1 MTVTVSPLSVAV
13 TMDSSS
19 EEGGLIET
27 HDGAVTPACSTRPA
41 AKWDRRRAPRDAV
54 RGIWQSP
61 KIMLNDL
68 RAYPKVS
75 LGLLGSVAAISLAN
89 EHFHWSENLD
99 GAFMGLGGI
108 SAAVFLS
115 LGLKRMARAYDHHD
129 GERFSQGAQTL
140 GMALSSGALM
150 AVTVLALEM
159 VDVSQYTTTSKS
171 LASVLHLPDE
181 IVGGMQFFLGLRAWH
196 KKSAA

>member
-1 MTVTVSPLSVAV
+1 MTVIVLPLSIAV
-13 TMDSSS
+13 TTHAPS
-19 EEGGLIET
+19 EEGVIIEA
-27 HDGAVTPACSTRPA
+27 HDGAVTPACSMRPA
-41 AKWDRRRAPRDAV
+41 AKWDRRRAPRDV
-54 RGIWQSP
+54 VQGIWQSP
-61 KIMLNDL
+61 KIMLDDL
-68 RAYPKVS
+68 RAYPRVS
-75 LGLLGSVAAISLAN
+75 LGLVGSVAAISLAN

-99 GAFMGLGGI
+99 GAFMGLGSV
-108 SAAVFLS
+108 SAVVFLS
-115 LGLKRMARAYDHHD
+115 LGFKRMAEAYDHHD